1 MSLRQNALIVLLL
14 TALIAIAGDW
24 SGEPLLSRLWC
35 VPASLLLLGLA
46 YESWAVGRAAV
57 RVQLQAPQRWYL
69 SRPVQICWQIEH
81 RSPRTLLFELA
92 PGAVPEVTL
101 QRDVQ
106 RLPVPPGSGAPGVG
120 APSVGAPG
128 SGARFVASATARR
141 LGRYRWPPLQTR
153 VGGVLGLAWWPR
165 TYALAGEFRVLPDV
179 VHESES
185 ARGDAAREMQRA
197 RRVGTGLEV
206 LQLRD
211 YRPGDP
217 QRSIDWKASAR
228 SGRLVSRD
236 FAENRQLDILIA
248 VDSGRSSGIAAGD
261 TDRLALYAN
270 VAARLA
276 QRAVTLDDR
285 VGLLIYAEQPLA
297 AMPLGSGMAA
307 VMRIRSLLSQMTV
320 RRGDANHAL
329 AAVRM
334 RALARQRSLIVML
347 TDLDDASLAGEMRS
361 AVRLLLPTHLP
372 VIAGVAS
379 GRIDHMAQAAAED
392 ELGVYRALAAQE
404 YVTALTRSVASLQA
418 LGAPAVLAGAHE
430 LDRVV
435 VNAYLGFRRRRQ
447 V

>member
-1 MSLRQNALIVLLL
+1 MSLRQNALILLLL
-14 TALIAIAGDW
+14 TALLAIAGDW

-35 VPASLLLLGLA
+35 VPAAALLLGLA
-46 YESWAVGRAAV
+46 YESWTVSRAAV
-57 RVQLQAPQRWYL
+57 RVQLQAPERWYL
-69 SRPVQICWQIEH
+69 SRPTPIRWQIEH
-81 RSPRTLLFELA
+81 RLRGTLLLELA
-92 PGAVPEVTL
+92 PAAAPEVTME
-101 QRDVQ
+101 RAVQ
-106 RLPVPPGSGAPGVG
+106 RLPVAPDTGAAV
-120 APSVGAPG
+120 V
-128 SGARFVASATARR
+128 VSATARR
-141 LGRYRWPPLQTR
+141 LGRYQWPPLQTR

-165 TYALAGEFRVLPDV
+165 RHTLAGEFQVLPEMV
-179 VHESES
+179 REVES
-185 ARGDAAREMQRA
+185 ARGAVAREMQLA
-197 RRVGTGLEV
+197 RRVGTGVEV

-228 SGRLVSRD
+228 LRRLVSRD
-236 FAENRQLDILIA
+236 FAENQQLDILIA

-270 VAARLA
+270 VAARLG
-276 QRAVTLDDR
+276 QRAVMLDDR

-297 AMPLGSGMAA
+297 AMPLSSGIAA
-307 VMRIRSLLSQMTV
+307 VARMRSLLSQMTV

-329 AAVRM
+329 AAIRM
-334 RALARQRSLIVML
+334 RALARRRSLIVIL

-379 GRIDHMAQAAAED
+379 GRIEGMAHTPADD

-404 YVTALTRSVASLQA
+404 YVTALTRSVSSLHA
-418 LGAPAVLAGAHE
+418 LGAPAVLAAAHE
-430 LDRVV
+430 LDRAVID
-435 VNAYLGFRRRRQ
+435 AYLGFRRRRQ